1 MTTLG
6 SGLYAAGHHEDE
18 LSVRETELAMLQ
30 RLGVSERSILIVQ
43 GNLANTYRRLGRLD
57 DALRLRRE
65 VYSGLLNLNGEEHI
79 ETFRAANNY
88 ALSLVNLKRFE
99 EAKSLMRKTMPVA
112 RRVLGSNNEGTL
124 RTRTLYAAALH
135 RADGATLDD
144 LREAVTTLQDAERTA
159 RRVLGGAHPL
169 TEGVGFYLRD
179 ARAALRARETPPSP
193 PSSESV

>member
-124 RTRTLYAAALH
+124 RTRTLYAAALYEDD
-135 RADGATLDD
+135 RATLDD
-144 LREAVTTLQDAERTA
+144 LRESVATLEELARTA
-159 RRVLGGAHPL
+159 RRVLGGSHPV
-169 TEGVGFYLRD
+169 TGGIEDDLRKS
-179 ARAALRARETPPSP
+179 RAALRDRETPA
-193 PSSESV
+193 SSA